1 MNTTQRL
8 KTRSKFVAISKEMME
23 WNCQKQLWKLLMVTF
38 WIGNRLR
45 RHFRQLCTIAKV
57 SLTLKNLH
65 TRKHIL
71 TNQLCKQIEGFPL
84 TSENYT
90 EAWNLLNYRYGN
102 EQYIIDCHMK
112 KLVKLEPVIHP
123 GVKDLRKLYDTVE
136 SHVQSL
142 NSLGINCQHFD
153 PLLIPIIL
161 ERLPNTIKLQ
171 ISCNLGKENWNIEQ
185 FLLVIHEEI
194 SARENFEYFKQS
206 DFDKKKLN
214 NQFTTSSLHT

>member
-1 MNTTQRL
+1 M
-8 KTRSKFVAISKEMME
+8 
-23 WNCQKQLWKLLMVTF
+23 
-38 WIGNRLR
+38 
-45 RHFRQLCTIAKV
+45 
-57 SLTLKNLH
+57 KNLH

-71 TNQLCKQIEGFPL
+71 INQLCKQIEGFTL

-112 KLVKLEPVIHP
+112 KLVKLEPVIHS

-136 SHVQSL
+136 SHVKSL

-171 ISCNLGKENWNIEQ
+171 ISRKLGKENWNIEQ

>member
-1 MNTTQRL
+1 
-8 KTRSKFVAISKEMME
+8 
-23 WNCQKQLWKLLMVTF
+23 
-38 WIGNRLR
+38 
-45 RHFRQLCTIAKV
+45 
-57 SLTLKNLH
+57 
-65 TRKHIL
+65 
-71 TNQLCKQIEGFPL
+71 
-84 TSENYT
+84 
-90 EAWNLLNYRYGN
+90 
-102 EQYIIDCHMK
+102 MK

-136 SHVQSL
+136 SHVKSL

-153 PLLIPIIL
+153 LLLIPIIL

-171 ISCNLGKENWNIEQ
+171 ISRKLGKENWNIEQ